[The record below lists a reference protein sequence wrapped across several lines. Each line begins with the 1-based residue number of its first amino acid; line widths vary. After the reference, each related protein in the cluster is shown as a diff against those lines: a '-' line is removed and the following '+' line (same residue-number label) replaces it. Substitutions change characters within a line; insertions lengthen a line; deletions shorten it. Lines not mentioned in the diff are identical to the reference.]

1 MFHLKDTKEF
11 KDTLQKWTDLKKRRY
26 LESMTG
32 VSRSSRESI
41 KAPSTLP
48 ITR

>member
-1 MFHLKDTKEF
+1 
-11 KDTLQKWTDLKKRRY
+11 

-41 KAPSTLP
+41 KSPSTLP